1 MKLLFADAFPEPSL
15 AVLREAGHEIT
26 IDPDLNG
33 DTLPDAIGD
42 HNILIVRSTKV
53 NADTITNGQQLSM
66 VLRAGAGTNTID
78 KAAAADAGVYVCNV
92 PGQNSIAVAELAMGL
107 LLAVD
112 RRIADNVADL
122 RNNQWDKKKYSKAD
136 GLFGKT
142 LGIIGVGSIGLA
154 LAERARAFGITTYA
168 VRKDGRSTEVENRIR
183 ATGVKLLDTT
193 DELLATCDIISLHVP
208 ANDAT
213 KAMVDADFLA
223 KMKPDAV
230 LLNTSRGELIDE
242 PALVAALD
250 NGLRAGLDVY
260 CNEPSATGEFN
271 CELASHPNVVGT
283 HHIGASTEQSQAAIA
298 AGVIEVIESY
308 TAGQLLNCVNME
320 VVSAAT
326 ASLIVR
332 HFDRVGVLAQVFDVL
347 RRSGINVETM
357 QNQIFAGSNAAVAT
371 IDVAGALGDDVLEAL
386 NNIDDVIQATSWK
399 IS

>member
-15 AVLREAGHEIT
+15 DLLRDAGHEIT

-42 HNILIVRSTKV
+42 NNILIVRSTKV
-53 NADTITNGQQLSM
+53 NAETIANGNQLSM

-78 KAAAADAGVYVCNV
+78 KAAAADVGVYVCNV

-107 LLAVD
+107 LLAID

-122 RNNQWDKKKYSKAD
+122 RDGQWNKKKYSKAD
-136 GLFGKT
+136 GIFGKT

-154 LAERARAFGITTYA
+154 LAERARAFGIATYG

-183 ATGVKLLDTT
+183 AAGVRLLDTT

-223 KMKPDAV
+223 KMKPDAI
-230 LLNTSRGELIDE
+230 LLNTSRGEVIDE
-242 PALVAALD
+242 AALASALD

-260 CNEPSATGEFN
+260 CDEPSATGDFA
-271 CELASHPNVVGT
+271 CAIASHPNVVGT
-283 HHIGASTEQSQAAIA
+283 HHIGASTEQSQSAIA
-298 AGVIEVIESY
+298 AGVVEVIDGY
-308 TAGQLLNCVNME
+308 TAGQLLNCVNMAD
-320 VVSAAT
+320 VSAAT
-326 ASLIVR
+326 ASLTVR

-347 RRSGINVETM
+347 RRSGINVGSM

-371 IDVAGALGDDVLEAL
+371 IDVAGALGDDVLEAI
-386 NNIDDVIQATSWK
+386 NDIEDVIHATGWK
-399 IS
+399 LS